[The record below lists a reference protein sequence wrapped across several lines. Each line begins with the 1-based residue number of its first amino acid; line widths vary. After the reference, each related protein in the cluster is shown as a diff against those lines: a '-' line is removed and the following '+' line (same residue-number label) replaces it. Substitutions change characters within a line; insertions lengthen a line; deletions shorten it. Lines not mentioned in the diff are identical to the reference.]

1 MTDSFSGEPSTP
13 SITGVRETTVA
24 ENLTPT
30 TFAPAIDVEQE
41 IYFAKLSRHR
51 KELTVYCKTDENKI
65 CARHGTLSYRAPW
78 PPAARDENAIQ
89 CRHSDTGE

>member
-1 MTDSFSGEPSTP
+1 MAMTDSFSGELSTP
-13 SITGVRETTVA
+13 SIIGIRETTVA

-30 TFAPAIDVEQE
+30 TFAPAIDVEEE

-65 CARHGTLSYRAPW
+65 CAQT
-78 PPAARDENAIQ
+78 
-89 CRHSDTGE
+89 RHSVVSCVMTAGCER